1 MEEKTRRISF
11 FGEKKAEYSRRKW
24 YDWLYKGIIM
34 VVFGTVTLIWPEES
48 SKIII
53 TLIGIL
59 GFAIG
64 AYKLFVFF
72 KKDTDQNK
80 VMTGFEMFAGII
92 IGILSFAA
100 PGFVGTIAVF
110 VVGLTLI
117 YFGVLETVVGFL
129 LPLKTAGSW
138 YKWVIA
144 LAGIV
149 SITFGIIIIS
159 RFEIILWIISLYAL
173 LGGALLLTRSIIR
186 KKHGKKKPGS
196 SSFSNGT

>member
-1 MEEKTRRISF
+1 MEDKARKISF
-11 FGEKKAEYSRRKW
+11 FEEKKADYARRKW

-34 VVFGTVTLIWPEES
+34 VVFGILTLIWPEES

-53 TLIGIL
+53 SLIGIL

-64 AYKLFVFF
+64 AFKLFVFF
-72 KKDTDQNK
+72 KKETDQNK
-80 VMTGFEMFAGII
+80 VMIGFEMFAGII

-117 YFGVLETVVGFL
+117 YLGVLETVVGFL

-144 LAGIV
+144 LAGIA
-149 SITFGIIIIS
+149 SITFGVIIIS
-159 RFEIILWIISLYAL
+159 RFEIILWIISLYAIF
-173 LGGALLLTRSIIR
+173 GGTLLLARSIIR
-186 KKHGKKKPGS
+186 KNHLKKKPG
-196 SSFSNGT
+196 